1 MFASWWDVHWAQKN
15 CYLATTKCKALTLE
29 PTSALS
35 ADELSVHFS
44 VIPWFLNLKEGFQ
57 IDRLQCILEVEPCL
71 TCFQAGGVSTGHR
84 GTATWQPQSVK
95 HSLWNP
101 LLHSLQMIFHSAFQ
115 SYRDFILFFQQFKVK
130 KVARFISSFKG
141 LHIMNGVVSC
151 CDMAKNT
158 MNWAHTT
165 FGPQRTI
172 IFQVSFRCYLLNT
185 PRSLIVELKF

>member
-1 MFASWWDVHWAQKN
+1 M
-15 CYLATTKCKALTLE
+15 
-29 PTSALS
+29 
-35 ADELSVHFS
+35 
-44 VIPWFLNLKEGFQ
+44 
-57 IDRLQCILEVEPCL
+57 
-71 TCFQAGGVSTGHR
+71 STGHR

-115 SYRDFILFFQQFKVK
+115 SYGDFICFFKQFKVK

-141 LHIMNGVVSC
+141 LYIMNGVVSC

-172 IFQVSFRCYLLNT
+172 IFQVSFRCYHTYSNSVPSSRLLRAGIPPTKVRRHCVANYTITNRYIILFYSNVGINT
-185 PRSLIVELKF
+185 NKLGTQVPPIEYRWPRSTLVTTTYSYYS